1 MVAATWRSTAK
12 VGDVSGAEASVVE
25 GWPRRYCRGQPVCYS
40 LVNDFRPCRLLRSR
54 DRAVVA
60 DNEPISRC
68 SEVERARSRRSLEN
82 ARPCAD
88 HEGALRLHRVAER
101 VKAVP
106 RRVRGRARRAVEVDL
121 ACHEGA
127 LRIRDEGPENIAC
140 GLDAPVDLTVAQE
153 REDLRDLAVTRDLPL
168 SRT

>member
-40 LVNDFRPCRLLRSR
+40 
-54 DRAVVA
+54 
-60 DNEPISRC
+60 ISAH
-68 SEVERARSRRSLEN
+68 V
-82 ARPCAD
+82 
-88 HEGALRLHRVAER
+88 GF
-101 VKAVP
+101 AVP

-121 ACHEGA
+121 A
-127 LRIRDEGPENIAC
+127 
-140 GLDAPVDLTVAQE
+140 
-153 REDLRDLAVTRDLPL
+153 L